1 MNVKISVVL
10 PVYNVANYLKKCLD
24 SLVNQTFKDFEVI
37 CVNDGST
44 DLSLS
49 ILEGYALTDSRFK
62 IITQENQ
69 GLSGARN
76 TGIRNVQGEYVLF
89 VDSDDWLAENAL
101 ELLYNHVQGF
111 NSDITMFKF
120 KYYDESTSLYSE
132 GPFTNL
138 EVINSSFF
146 TGNFYYMDVLDIL
159 FKISHAPFNKLY
171 KTSFIRNL
179 NAEFLH
185 GSYYED
191 LEFFY
196 KVFLKSRKVS
206 VLPEYLYFYRIRDQ
220 SISTSGD
227 EGSFDI
233 FNILETTKENLI
245 DADIYDKIKQDWL
258 MFIIVNWKYVYL
270 RLKDEFKNKFINLMN
285 EKYDAYELND
295 VVYNSNWHY
304 EDQAFHASIL
314 DAENYRE
321 FNLTYEKLSYKILAK
336 HYKNLSGEYKK
347 QIDTLTAENARLKN
361 KLDESTV
368 SNKFRKIVKL

>member
-1 MNVKISVVL
+1 MDVKISVVL
-10 PVYNVANYLKKCLD
+10 PIYNVANYLKKCLD

-62 IITQENQ
+62 IINQENQ

-76 TGIRNVQGEYVLF
+76 TGIKEVQGEYILF
-89 VDSDDWLAENAL
+89 VDSDDWLERNAL
-101 ELLYNHVQGF
+101 ELLYEHVKGF

-120 KYYDESTSLYSE
+120 KYFDESTGELSE

-138 EVINSSFF
+138 EVIDTSFY
-146 TGNFYYMDVLDIL
+146 TRNFYYMDVLDIL

-171 KTSFIRNL
+171 KTSFL
-179 NAEFLH
+179 KDLDAKFLH

-196 KVFLKSRKVS
+196 KVFLKAKKVS
-206 VLPEYLYFYRIRDQ
+206 VLSEYLYFYRIRDE

-233 FNILETTKENLI
+233 FNILETTKQYLI
-245 DADIYDKIKQDWL
+245 DANIYNKVKQDWL
-258 MFIIVNWKYVYL
+258 MFIIVNLKYVYF
-270 RLKDEFKNKFINLMN
+270 RLKNEFKNQFIQLMKDKYNDYALN
-285 EKYDAYELND
+285 E
-295 VVYNSNWHY
+295 VVYNENWHY
-304 EDQAFHASIL
+304 EDKSFHSSIL
-314 DAENYRE
+314 EAENYRE
-321 FNLTYEKLSYKILAK
+321 FDLIYEKISNEILAK
-336 HYKNLSGEYKK
+336 HYENLSIEYKK
-347 QIDTLTAENARLKN
+347 QIDILTAENNRLK
-361 KLDESTV
+361 DELYENSVT
-368 SNKFRKIVKL
+368 NKFKKIVKL